1 MKKIIYIMP
10 VLFSLFISCQTEKID
25 LPELEVSTDSTTYH
39 VGDTVIFHL
48 NGNPDIISF
57 YSGEPGN
64 AYEFANQDRIVESTT
79 TVSFQTQNRSQTYVG
94 IDAGSSYCQDNQL
107 KVKISTDFN
116 GKMNSDS
123 VKSATWID
131 ITDKFSL
138 GPLSCSSSSSYIA
151 AGTVDLT
158 QYLAD
163 EQPFY
168 FAFEYINR
176 PNKDFGNSNI
186 WRFSN
191 FAITAVSDAGSVN
204 IASQSSALW
213 SPVFVGESWDP
224 VRGFSS
230 TTTVVTMR
238 ADPAYRDIEQ
248 ELWCISAPLKV
259 DKVINVGADI
269 SVPIK
274 AVSEIPLTTYN
285 HTFKKTGSYTVTF
298 LAANSNIYDR
308 KEVIRQIQITVEP

>member
-1 MKKIIYIMP
+1 MKKLIYIMP
-10 VLFSLFISCQTEKID
+10 VLFSLFVSCQPEKID
-25 LPELEVSTDSTTYH
+25 LPELEVSTDFTTYH
-39 VGDTVIFHL
+39 VGDTVTFYL

-64 AYEFANQDRIVESTT
+64 AYEYANQDRIVESTT
-79 TVSFQTQNRSQTYVG
+79 TVSFQTQNRSQTYTG
-94 IDAGSSYCQDNQL
+94 TDAGSAFCQDNQL
-107 KVKISTDFN
+107 KVKISTDYN
-116 GKMNSDS
+116 GQLNAES
-123 VKSATWID
+123 VKSATWTD
-131 ITDKFSL
+131 ITDKFNL

-151 AGTVDLT
+151 AGTVELT
-158 QYLAD
+158 QYLTD

-204 IASQSSALW
+204 VATQSSALW
-213 SPVFVGESWDP
+213 SPVFVGTNWDP
-224 VRGFSS
+224 ARGFSS
-230 TTTVVTMR
+230 TSTVVTMR
-238 ADPAYRDIEQ
+238 GDAAYRDIEQ

-259 DKVINVGADI
+259 DKVINVGEDI

-274 AVSEIPLTTYN
+274 TVSEIPLTSYN
-285 HTFKKTGSYTVTF
+285 YTFKKPGIYTVTF
-298 LAANSNIYDR
+298 LAINSNIYDR
-308 KEVIRQIQITVEP
+308 KEIIRQVQITVEP